1 MTLDIKQWIFL
12 SKRRMA
18 GQTVTNAAEN
28 RDMGVEE
35 KQLTPVLNQIDEKRF
50 RKSPSKRF

>member
-1 MTLDIKQWIFL
+1 MTLGIKQWIFL

>member
-1 MTLDIKQWIFL
+1 MTLGIKQWIFL
-12 SKRRMA
+12 FKRRMA